1 MPAGRAPKTV
11 LVVEDHL
18 GDVRLLENVLGD
30 DRDACLLDRVDRL
43 SAALDWLRRRTPD
56 VVVLDLNLPDSQ
68 GIDTLVVLRT
78 HAPRVPIVVLTGQ
91 GPEEGPRALR
101 SGAGAYLVKDDLDHE
116 GLREALDAAVDRQTT
131 INEVNETPA
140 PDRTVR

>member
-1 MPAGRAPKTV
+1 MPAGRVPKTV

-18 GDVRLLENVLGD
+18 GDVRLLEHVLGD
-30 DRDACLLDRVDRL
+30 DRDAYFLDRVDRL

-78 HAPRVPIVVLTGQ
+78 HAPRVPIVVLTGE

-101 SGAGAYLVKDDLDHE
+101 SGAGAYLVKDNLE
-116 GLREALDAAVDRQTT
+116 REELRTALDGAIERQTT
-131 INEVNETPA
+131 INAVQT
-140 PDRTVR
+140 PDRPVR

>member
-1 MPAGRAPKTV
+1 MPAGRVPKTV

-18 GDVRLLENVLGD
+18 GDVRLLEYVLED
-30 DRDACLLDRVDRL
+30 DRDAYLLDRVDRL

-56 VVVLDLNLPDSQ
+56 VVILDLNLPDSQ

-78 HAPRVPIVVLTGQ
+78 HAPRVPIVVLTGE

-101 SGAGAYLVKDDLDHE
+101 SGAGAYLVKDDLE
-116 GLREALDAAVDRQTT
+116 REELRTAIDGAIDRQTT
-131 INEVNETPA
+131 INAVQT
-140 PDRTVR
+140 PDRSVR